1 MFQFENNAGWSTASI
16 KISNDMFLECEKIVG
31 GNGTTYNAE
40 HIDATYARIDTD
52 GAPGYFT
59 KKGQKPSE
67 DVPTEP
73 YLPTGFTKVEGTSL
87 ANGYTIQD
95 STGNQYV
102 WVEVPKTSEVYPTAG
117 LNITGFS
124 NDEYAKIET
133 DLHTYTND
141 YSTERA
147 KPYG

>member
-1 MFQFENNAGWSTASI
+1 
-16 KISNDMFLECEKIVG
+16 MFLECEKIVG

-73 YLPTGFTKVEGTSL
+73 YLPTGFTKELV
-87 ANGYTIQD
+87 
-95 STGNQYV
+95 
-102 WVEVPKTSEVYPTAG
+102 
-117 LNITGFS
+117 
-124 NDEYAKIET
+124 
-133 DLHTYTND
+133 
-141 YSTERA
+141 
-147 KPYG
+147 